1 MLKMKKTLIYVFF
14 ISFIFNGIAQ
24 DSAENILDNYS
35 DTNNALKETI
45 NIDISGL
52 TIYEFLNSIALE
64 HKINLSVDS
73 DLEDTIESSFF
84 DIPVKDIFLFLV
96 NKYDLKIEVINNI
109 IVFKKKKIQREVVEV
124 IKSKEIDASYNDKNK
139 FLSVKLRNDS
149 LPRVAQ
155 KITDISGV
163 NIVLGPHVKGKTV
176 SAYILNR
183 PFDQV
188 MDMLAKSNQL
198 IATIDENGFYYL
210 EKDVSPLDGE
220 VTSKSKSKGLRKV
233 SDLAST
239 AEIKIDPKGFVS
251 IRAYD
256 ADITDLITE
265 VADQLNINYFMYNKP
280 DGLKTTLV
288 SEMITFDELL
298 DHIFKGKPY
307 TFKKTDNFYL
317 IGEQNAEGL
326 RSTEL
331 IRLENRT
338 IETVLETLPKDL
350 LENVE
355 VKEFLELN
363 GFLVSG
369 SRPRILE
376 IKEYIKEI
384 DKVVPMV
391 LIEVLIVQYKKSS
404 EIQTGMKAGLEAE
417 SRTTQGVLFPTTDVN
432 LNSSSVNSLIEAFN
446 GFGIFNLGK
455 VTEQFYLNL
464 SFLENNSVIS
474 LKSTPKIS
482 TLNGHDAKLSIGE
495 TSYYFEQN
503 NRLINSGLGNDIL
516 QSGQWKST
524 DANLSV
530 NIRPFVSKD
539 EQITLNIMVE
549 RSTFLGR
556 QGENAPPG
564 KATQQFES
572 MVRCKNSEMILLGG
586 LDELENE
593 NSGTG
598 TPGISRIPILKW
610 FFSGRAKSKSKSKLH
625 VFIKPTVVY

>member
-1 MLKMKKTLIYVFF
+1 MKKTLIYVFF